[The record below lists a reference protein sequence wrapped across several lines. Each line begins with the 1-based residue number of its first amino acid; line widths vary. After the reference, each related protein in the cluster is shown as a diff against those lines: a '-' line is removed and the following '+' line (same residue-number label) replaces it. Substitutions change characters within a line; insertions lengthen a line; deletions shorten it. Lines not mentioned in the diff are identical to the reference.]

1 MWNHLSSYKL
11 STERKAL
18 EIVFNFLWLD
28 RLTNPE
34 CNLAESEFSPSQGR
48 CFSRDLGTLPDSCD
62 IFRRK
67 VSGVDWEAILCVAG
81 TEKSD
86 KRRVVLLYARSEKTF
101 ILNFPMSEV
110 LTENEKGIKR
120 WVEKSAAY

>member
-28 RLTNPE
+28 MLTNPE
-34 CNLAESEFSPSQGR
+34 CNLAESESFPSQGL

-67 VSGVDWEAILCVAG
+67 VSAADWEAILCVAG

-86 KRRVVLLYARSEKTF
+86 KRRVVLLYSRSENTF
-101 ILNFPMSEV
+101 ILNFPMSDV
-110 LTENEKGIKR
+110 LTENEKEIKH
-120 WVEKSAAY
+120 WVEKSAAF